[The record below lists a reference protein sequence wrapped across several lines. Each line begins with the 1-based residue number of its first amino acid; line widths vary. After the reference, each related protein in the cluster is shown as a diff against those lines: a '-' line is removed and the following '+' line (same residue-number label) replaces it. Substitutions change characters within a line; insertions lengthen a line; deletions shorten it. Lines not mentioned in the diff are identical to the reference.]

1 MDTVSPGNNKKIIL
15 NDGGTITSDHTTVLG
30 ADDRVGIAGIIEAYT
45 RVIEE
50 NLDHPPIEFLFTVA
64 EEVYGLGSAALDYSR
79 IRSRIA
85 FAPDCSGEYGVY
97 SSCEPTLISF
107 EVHIKGKA
115 SHAGY
120 EPEKGINA
128 IAVAAAA
135 ISRIKQGWADD
146 HTTLNI
152 GIIEGGSVTN
162 AVPENCFIKGE
173 IRSGVHEDA
182 HRTIDLVESIDVAGF
197 GSLSLLLMDED
208 NELKKLS
215 KDSILQEADR
225 LCENAGK
232 NAFNLCMRRDDF
244 IWGSNMELLKYMMVA
259 TVANFLDPQEKYK
272 NVILSGVDY
281 LLGCNSMDVSYVT
294 GNGEKAYKN
303 PHLRPTAIDDI
314 EEPWPE
320 LVSGGPNVG
329 LQDERVQTLP
339 KDLPPMKCYLD
350 HIDCYSLNEIT
361 TYWNSPPGFCYGR
374 PFEMM
379 CKHPETQ
386 KKCFWVLF
394 L

>member
-1 MDTVSPGNNKKIIL
+1 MTVKKQEQLSMRENDKRVVDRFTELALVDGESFNERLVADYLIAEFQKLGIKLIEDDIAGKIGGNCGNLYGFAEGRGKYADSEPILFCAHMDTVSPGNKKKIIL

-182 HRTIDLVESIDVAGF
+182 HRTIDLVESIFSEEANRAGAELCIDKKERITVYRIDLEAAEGSALDRYKRALEKQGRRAVAKKSF
-197 GSLSLLLMDED
+197 GGSDINSLIKHGMDGLNIYGPMHNIHTTEEYTTVQEIADFTELIKILM
-208 NELKKLS
+208 
-215 KDSILQEADR
+215 
-225 LCENAGK
+225 
-232 NAFNLCMRRDDF
+232 
-244 IWGSNMELLKYMMVA
+244 
-259 TVANFLDPQEKYK
+259 
-272 NVILSGVDY
+272 
-281 LLGCNSMDVSYVT
+281 
-294 GNGEKAYKN
+294 
-303 PHLRPTAIDDI
+303 
-314 EEPWPE
+314 
-320 LVSGGPNVG
+320 
-329 LQDERVQTLP
+329 
-339 KDLPPMKCYLD
+339 
-350 HIDCYSLNEIT
+350 
-361 TYWNSPPGFCYGR
+361 
-374 PFEMM
+374 
-379 CKHPETQ
+379 TQ
-386 KKCFWVLF
+386 P
-394 L
+394 

>member
-1 MDTVSPGNNKKIIL
+1 MRVNDKSVIDRFIELALIDGESFNERLVADYLITEFQKLGVQLCEDDTAAKIGGKCGNLYGFAEGRGKYADSEPVLFCAHMDTVAPGNNKKIII
-15 NDGGTITSDHTTVLG
+15 NDDGTIISDHTTVLG

-45 RVIEE
+45 GVLKEG
-50 NLDHPPIEFLFTVA
+50 LDHPPIEFLFTVS

-152 GIIEGGSVTN
+152 GTIEGGSVTN
-162 AVPENCFIKGE
+162 AVPENCLTKGE

-182 HRTIDLVESIDVAGF
+182 YRTMDLVESIFSEEAKRAGAEICIDKKERISVYRKDPEAAAGSALDRYKRALEKQGRIAAAKKSF
-197 GSLSLLLMDED
+197 GGSDINSLIKNGIDGLNIYGPMHNIHTTEEYTTVQEIVDFTELIKILM
-208 NELKKLS
+208 
-215 KDSILQEADR
+215 
-225 LCENAGK
+225 
-232 NAFNLCMRRDDF
+232 
-244 IWGSNMELLKYMMVA
+244 
-259 TVANFLDPQEKYK
+259 T
-272 NVILSGVDY
+272 
-281 LLGCNSMDVSYVT
+281 
-294 GNGEKAYKN
+294 
-303 PHLRPTAIDDI
+303 
-314 EEPWPE
+314 
-320 LVSGGPNVG
+320 
-329 LQDERVQTLP
+329 QT
-339 KDLPPMKCYLD
+339 
-350 HIDCYSLNEIT
+350 
-361 TYWNSPPGFCYGR
+361 
-374 PFEMM
+374 
-379 CKHPETQ
+379 
-386 KKCFWVLF
+386 
-394 L
+394 